1 MICYCKLSLMKN
13 NNNIIRWKCF
23 VWSQFHIS
31 FIKNFAFVLKPRETK
46 KDSVRIIKWRQWIQ
60 KVFVRWGA
68 FTQNIKIINS
78 FISFFL
84 YFYLTLEYLYF
95 IYISSDSSSLSG
107 EDLQE
112 YLSLK
117 PFDFEPEYSPDTRNI
132 AC

>member
-1 MICYCKLSLMKN
+1 MTSMN
-13 NNNIIRWKCF
+13 
-23 VWSQFHIS
+23 SES
-31 FIKNFAFVLKPRETK
+31 
-46 KDSVRIIKWRQWIQ
+46 
-60 KVFVRWGA
+60 FVRWGA

-78 FISFFL
+78 FISLFL

-95 IYISSDSSSLSG
+95 IYFSSDSSSLSG